1 LSQIEFGLDGVSPY
15 RRGEFAIR
23 NPSGLEA
30 PPGWKPQSAIGERGV
45 ALVITLLMLSAITFL
60 AVALLV
66 LTRSQRE
73 QATASLDV
81 ETAKAMSEAALA
93 RSQSQIIAHMKGQG
107 DLFNF
112 DYMVSRNYI
121 NPNGFNIGEI
131 GIYDA
136 TNVNYDAAQT
146 NGNPAA
152 VAQNIANLFYDPRP
166 PVFIRTNFNNLGALY
181 DFRFYVDLNR
191 NGKFEP
197 SGLMPLTN
205 DGGGRVL
212 DANSNTVFAYLNG
225 EPEWIGVLQYP
236 DYPHSATNR
245 FIGRYAFVVLP
256 MGKML
261 DYNFIHNYSKSF
273 AGLTTTMPY
282 SGSTSVDGFVRDQ
295 GVGPWELNL
304 AGLLWGVDSNAYTR
318 PPAIL
323 YNYVQGIAPNIGWA
337 FDDAYSFL
345 RFRYAPNYF
354 SSYTYGSPYPS
365 SANLVFS
372 GNWPSLYGIDEY
384 GTGSLFPAVN
394 YNSAGY
400 PWPGSY
406 SPNNFYDIQDVF
418 DPTKTSTN
426 FISRLMQAGSV
437 SNSYDR
443 YMFLR
448 LLASIGSGSAPE
460 LQTYVYGDVVT
471 TNPAVQPPTLL
482 RTKVNLNWD
491 NSYQISNN
499 LNTSPTVLVPWTAET
514 NGALAFFYNAAES
527 LLRSQNFRF
536 TNGLDTNG
544 NPIIAYNHFGVTNIP
559 IYNSTNPSIRYT
571 EQIHRMLQLAANIYD
586 ASRIDNYALGDGVGP
601 TVLPQPSVFR
611 PVVYTTHTNNVY
623 AAYIGGYVSVTN
635 DALARIQKMMPTGPN
650 QFPLLKM
657 PSDSTITAD
666 DNVWGIP
673 WVVGAVKGLP
683 AFDRFVANTS
693 WMVTR
698 KLLFRRQYTINA
710 GRTNGL
716 PNKPPQYTNQF
727 FIMSVTNNFGI
738 DAWNSYAEDV
748 HAPLQIFATTVASIT
763 LTNNS
768 LLHPAWFVTNYT
780 VSTSQLGTNLTYWRG
795 SGSRTNPTMSDGM
808 LAFLQTN
815 IATMQPAYFSESADE
830 FVPVYGTTNTNSIN
844 TNSTGF
850 GYNLGRFLPGDLQ
863 QTAWPVYN
871 WGLTVTNWVMYAM
884 VHPVDGTT
892 NSGKVYDFVN
902 LGPFGTTFMLR
913 NLLYSGTNAG
923 SIPVQGAGAVASAA
937 TYWDP
942 TFVSSNLPSVG
953 VLNQITNGIQNDA
966 YFAAEIAGTVVTNRR
981 GGINSNLYF
990 SCSNDVAATYPPP
1003 PSVTVW
1009 AHTLLVNDPL
1019 VHYTVGDL
1027 TLPGPVSASDSQ
1039 ILGENQRS
1047 EPWPLNNT
1055 IAQRQWSGYN
1065 MTLKDPLII
1074 GSDDWNFHTGL
1085 FPSVGL
1091 LGRVHRG
1098 TPWQTVFLKADPP
1111 QFVNGVNQNQQAWIG
1126 HWVSTLDTYPTND
1139 YGLVDLFTAA
1149 PSDNAARGLVSV
1161 NQTNDG
1167 PWYALLAGVAVNNTP
1182 PPAGH
1187 SIGPPPIAIPPPVV
1201 DPTGIAPLLYGVT
1214 VTNFDDNG
1222 VQLLSTIA
1230 GINAIRS
1237 AQPDG
1242 VFHNIG
1248 SVFNSPMLTVS
1259 SPYLNASNSL
1269 TGYFKDEEV
1278 EAIPQQ
1284 VAGLL
1289 KLGQPQ
1295 FVIYCYGQA
1304 LKPKDIYFGSQP
1316 NLFNLCTN
1324 YQITGEYLTRAVCH
1338 VVGDP
1343 AAANVKFQVD
1353 SVNIIPAD

>member
-166 PVFIRTNFNNLGALY
+166 PVFISTNFNNLGALY

-205 DGGGRVL
+205 DAGGRVL
-212 DANSNTVFAYLNG
+212 DASGNPVFAYLNG

-236 DYPHSATNR
+236 DVPHSATNR

-261 DYNFIHNYSKSF
+261 DYNFIHNYVLGGMTGAMTLPDRFS
-273 AGLTTTMPY
+273 
-282 SGSTSVDGFVRDQ
+282 RDQ

-304 AGLLWGVDSNAYTR
+304 AGLLYGTDTNTYGGAYTY
-318 PPAIL
+318 A
-323 YNYVQGIAPNIGWA
+323 APTSLNSGAA
-337 FDDAYSFL
+337 FDDAYAFL
-345 RFRYAPNYF
+345 NYRYNGNYGPF
-354 SSYTYGSPYPS
+354 YPVNFLAAFGS
-365 SANLVFS
+365 
-372 GNWPSLYGIDEY
+372 NWTSLTGIDEL
-384 GTGSLFPAVN
+384 GSGAAFSGSTL
-394 YNSAGY
+394 
-400 PWPGSY
+400 WPGSY

-418 DPTKTSTN
+418 DPTKTSPSFTN
-426 FISRLMQAGSV
+426 RLIQAGYH
-437 SNSYDR
+437 SNSYDH
-443 YMFLR
+443 YMYLR

-471 TNPAVQPPTLL
+471 TNPAVQPPTEL
-482 RTKVNLNWD
+482 RTRININWD
-491 NSYQISNN
+491 NSFQIAHN
-499 LNTSPTVLVPWTAET
+499 LNTSPTNLIPWTSET
-514 NGALAFFYNAAES
+514 NGALVFFTNAAES
-527 LLRSQNFRF
+527 LLRSQNFRI
-536 TNGLDTNG
+536 TNYAMT
-544 NPIIAYNHFGVTNIP
+544 IIGGVPTLVQPLVPLSQSYMHFGVTNIP

-571 EQIHRMLQLAANIYD
+571 EQIHRMLQEAANIYD
-586 ASRIDNYALGDGVGP
+586 ASRANNYALPVGGLVT
-601 TVLPQPSVFR
+601 TVLPYPSVFR
-611 PVVYTTHTNNVY
+611 PIFYATNYGGVRAVFIAGYTDMSTNTTAFSLQMSKPFVDIPS
-623 AAYIGGYVSVTN
+623 APSS
-635 DALARIQKMMPTGPN
+635 DPN
-650 QFPLLKM
+650 ANL
-657 PSDSTITAD
+657 
-666 DNVWGIP
+666 WGIP

-683 AFDRFVANTS
+683 AFDRFVANTT

-698 KLLFRRQYTINA
+698 KLLFRRQPVA
-710 GRTNGL
+710 ASGRGANMGI
-716 PNKPPQYTNQF
+716 PNLPPQYTNQF
-727 FIMSVTNNFGI
+727 FIMSVTNTFGM
-738 DAWNSYAEDV
+738 DAWNAYSNNIILN
-748 HAPLQIFATTVASIT
+748 APFTIIATNYVSIVLTNSAGFAFFANYGISTNYSNPSNFWRGFGSRANPMMADGMIGLLTNTVAT
-763 LTNNS
+763 LQS
-768 LLHPAWFVTNYT
+768 
-780 VSTSQLGTNLTYWRG
+780 
-795 SGSRTNPTMSDGM
+795 
-808 LAFLQTN
+808 
-815 IATMQPAYFSESADE
+815 AYFSESAGE
-830 FVPVYGTTNTNSIN
+830 LIPVYATTNTNSIGTN
-844 TNSTGF
+844 TSGF
-850 GYNLGRFLPGDLQ
+850 GYNLGSFLSGDLK
-863 QTAWPVYN
+863 QTSWPVYN
-871 WGLTVTNWVMYAM
+871 WGLSVSNRVSYAL
-884 VHPVDGTT
+884 VGAQ
-892 NSGKVYDFVN
+892 GVYDFVN
-902 LGPFGTTFMLR
+902 LGPYGTTYILT
-913 NLLYSGTNAG
+913 NLLYSGTNTS

-937 TYWDP
+937 SYWDP
-942 TFVSSNLPSVG
+942 TFVSTNLPSVG
-953 VLNQITNGIQNDA
+953 VLNQISNGIQNDA
-966 YFAAEIAGTVVTNRR
+966 YFASEIAGQVLTNRR

-990 SCSNDVAATYPPP
+990 SCSNDVAATYSIPP
-1003 PSVTVW
+1003 TTLTQ
-1009 AHTLLVNDPL
+1009 TLLVNDPL
-1019 VHYTVGDL
+1019 VHYTVEDL
-1027 TLPGPVSASDSQ
+1027 TRPGGDSSQ
-1039 ILGENQRS
+1039 ILTDNKRY

-1055 IAQRQWSGYN
+1055 VAQQQFSGYN

-1074 GSDDWNFHTGL
+1074 SSDDWNFHTGL
-1085 FPSVGL
+1085 FPTVGL

-1111 QFVNGVNQNQQAWIG
+1111 QFVNGVNQNQQTWLG
-1126 HWVSTLDTYPTND
+1126 NWVSTLDTYPTND
-1139 YGLVDLFTAA
+1139 YTMLDLFTAA
-1149 PSDNAARGLVSV
+1149 PNDNAARGLVSV

-1167 PWYALLAGVAVNNTP
+1167 PWYALLAGVKVTTTDPLPGHLPWP
-1182 PPAGH
+1182 PPYSNYA
-1187 SIGPPPIAIPPPVV
+1187 VL
-1201 DPTGIAPLLYGVT
+1201 DPTDPAGIPSLLYGT
-1214 VTNFDDNG
+1214 NG
-1222 VQLLSTIA
+1222 VA

-1248 SVFNSPMLTVS
+1248 SVFNSPMLTIN
-1259 SPYLNASNSL
+1259 SPYLATNAANTP